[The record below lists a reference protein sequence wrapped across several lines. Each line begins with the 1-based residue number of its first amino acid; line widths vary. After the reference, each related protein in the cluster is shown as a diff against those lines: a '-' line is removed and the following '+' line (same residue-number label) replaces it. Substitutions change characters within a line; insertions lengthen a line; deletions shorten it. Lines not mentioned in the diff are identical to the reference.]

1 MKRGGVNFLE
11 RLGEFADV
19 VGGGALEQTNLS
31 FGYPFATE
39 DETDVLQKA
48 LAVLK
53 VDQGAVK
60 GTVEGSAPHGS
71 AARIAGAASAVV
83 RMNQPRTALA

>member
-1 MKRGGVNFLE
+1 MNFLE

-31 FGYPFATE
+31 FGYPFAAE
-39 DETDVLQKA
+39 DGADVLQEA
-48 LAVLK
+48 LAVLE

-60 GTVEGSAPHGS
+60 GAVEGSAPHGS
-71 AARIAGAASAVV
+71 AARIAGAAPAVA
-83 RMNQPRTALA
+83 RMNEP